1 MTKKKGKKMSSK
13 EKEEDKSKVR
23 LTLRQIGDPTFDDEL
38 EYEVIDTSC
47 ARFACKEILCRED
60 AIKICDENNV
70 RIVFK
75 AEDNKISG
83 FRD

>member
-1 MTKKKGKKMSSK
+1 MSSK

-23 LTLRQIGDPTFDDEL
+23 LTLRQIGDPTNDDEL

>member
-1 MTKKKGKKMSSK
+1 MSSK
-13 EKEEDKSKVR
+13 EKEEDKNKIR
-23 LTLRQIGDPTFDDEL
+23 LTLRQIGDPANDDEL

>member
-13 EKEEDKSKVR
+13 EKEEDKNKIR
-23 LTLRQIGDPTFDDEL
+23 LTLRQIGDPANDDEL

>member
-1 MTKKKGKKMSSK
+1 MSSK
-13 EKEEDKSKVR
+13 EKEEDKNKVR
-23 LTLRQIGDPTFDDEL
+23 LTLRQIGDPTNDDEL

-47 ARFACKEILCRED
+47 ARFACKEILSRED

-75 AEDNKISG
+75 AKDNKISG

>member
-1 MTKKKGKKMSSK
+1 MSSK
-13 EKEEDKSKVR
+13 EKEEDKNKIR
-23 LTLRQIGDPTFDDEL
+23 LTLRQIGDPTNDDEL

-47 ARFACKEILCRED
+47 ARFACKEIISRED

>member
-1 MTKKKGKKMSSK
+1 MSSK
-13 EKEEDKSKVR
+13 EKEEDKNKVR
-23 LTLRQIGDPTFDDEL
+23 LTLRQIGDPANDDEL

-83 FRD
+83 FTP